1 MNLLS
6 SHFGFSHGS
15 ERHAQ
20 SSGKT
25 VSSCARMSAGFNT
38 HATSIRAERAPVSTG
53 MKGRILTTLMG
64 MATLLVGLI
73 SCISEPPPVD
83 SVSAVTGAV
92 NAPGGTDAY
101 DIVECLLP
109 GQIRQLGTQV
119 TYVTDRR
126 PVRTTKEDCSIRGG
140 EYVAADRADYQS
152 ALKVWLADAQKG
164 SAEAQYYAATIYEKG
179 QGAQPNYQEA
189 ASWYR
194 KAADQGDNRAAVGL
208 GRLYEQGLGVEKNPA
223 EAFRWFAKAS
233 GLHETALSKLTT
245 PQQPDPN
252 ATTRIRELEQTL
264 AAREQD
270 IKKLSGE
277 LDVTNSLVAGLQR
290 ELQDRTT
297 QAQQAR
303 AKVQQQEQQALALRE
318 ELIRLQAKPDMSG
331 QAAALEQQLQSI
343 NATTMRDRQAL
354 TARDTEVKQL
364 QARISLLEKNAER
377 IHILEQSLARKDNE
391 AVALRTQLTAANQD
405 LARFSE
411 QLNERQRLAADESR
425 KSLEAEQRYQA
436 ATAQLEQLRA
446 KPDQSGALAQSEHT
460 VKQLRQD
467 MAQAKREA
475 ADRAKEVAQLQQ
487 RIATLEAEADKQS
500 KALQV
505 ASATDLGFDGPSL
518 EVIDPPLA
526 KTRGIQV
533 TKDEPAVPVS
543 TSTRRSIT
551 GRVLAP
557 AGLRTLTVNGEPVK
571 PNDNGIFTATLPA
584 LPPGDEGLAVQILA
598 VDMQNKRSA
607 LKFLLKPRSA
617 VPITASAPKQNLS
630 GFGRYHALVIGNDHY
645 KHWPQLMNAIS
656 DASAIAEMLKK
667 NYGFQVTL
675 LKDATRTQIM
685 KALNQYRKI
694 LTEKDNLL
702 IYYAGHGHLEQGID
716 RGYWIPVDAEIN
728 DNSEW
733 ILLPGVTDML
743 QLISAKHVMV
753 VADSCFGGKLTRSSL
768 AQLKPGL
775 TEDARIDLLKTLA
788 QKRVR
793 TAMTSGGVKP
803 VLDAGGSGHSV
814 FAEAFLGVL
823 DENTTVL
830 EAERLFWAVRT
841 RVVSTSQK
849 LNAEQIPTYD
859 PIHMAGH
866 ESLGDFIFVPRAL

>member
-6 SHFGFSHGS
+6 PHFGFSHES

-25 VSSCARMSAGFNT
+25 VSSCAGMSAGFNT
-38 HATSIRAERAPVSTG
+38 HTTSIRAERAPVSTVV
-53 MKGRILTTLMG
+53 KGRILTTLIG
-64 MATLLVGLI
+64 MAPLLVGLA
-73 SCISEPPPVD
+73 SCASEPPPVD
-83 SVSAVTGAV
+83 SVSAVTGAI

-119 TYVTDRR
+119 TYVTERR

-189 ASWYR
+189 ANWYR

-223 EAFRWFAKAS
+223 EAFKWFAKAS

-245 PQQPDPN
+245 KQQPDPD
-252 ATTRIRELEQTL
+252 AAKRIRELEQTL

-277 LDVTNSLVAGLQR
+277 LNATNSLVAGLQR
-290 ELQDRTT
+290 DLQDRTT

-303 AKVQQQEQQALALRE
+303 AKVQQQEQQALALQT
-318 ELIRLQAKPDMSG
+318 ELNQLKAKPDTG
-331 QAAALEQQLQSI
+331 TQAAILEQQLLSL
-343 NATTMRDRQAL
+343 NTTTMRDRQAL

-377 IHILEQSLARKDNE
+377 IQVLEQSLVRKDNE
-391 AVALRTQLTAANQD
+391 TVALRSQLTAANQD
-405 LARFSE
+405 LVKLSE
-411 QLNERQRLAADESR
+411 QLNERQRLAADEAR
-425 KSLEAEQRYQA
+425 KSVEAEQRYQA
-436 ATAQLEQLRA
+436 ANAQIEQLRA
-446 KPDQSGALAQSEHT
+446 KPDQSGALAKFEEIAKKLQ
-460 VKQLRQD
+460 QD
-467 MAQAKREA
+467 VAQAKREA
-475 ADRAKEVAQLQQ
+475 EDRAKEVVQLQQ
-487 RIATLEAEADKQS
+487 KIAAMEMEADKQA

-505 ASATDLGFDGPSL
+505 AAVTDLGFDGPSL
-518 EVIDPPLA
+518 DIIDPPLA

-533 TKDEPAVPVS
+533 TTDELAIPVS
-543 TSTRRSIT
+543 TGTKRSVT

-557 AGLRTLTVNGEPVK
+557 AGLRTLTVNGEAVR
-571 PNDNGIFTATLPA
+571 PNDDGVFTTTLPA
-584 LPPGDEGLAVQILA
+584 IRSSQEEIAVQIMA
-598 VDMQNKRSA
+598 VDTQNKRAA
-607 LKFLLKPRSA
+607 LKFILKARGAAKLAPA
-617 VPITASAPKQNLS
+617 LPKQDLS

-645 KHWPQLMNAIS
+645 KHWPQLMNAIA
-656 DASAIAEMLKK
+656 DATAVAKILKDR
-667 NYGFQVTL
+667 YGFQVTL
-675 LKDATRTQIM
+675 LKDASRGQIM

-716 RGYWIPVDAEIN
+716 RGYWIPVDAETS

-775 TEDARIDLLKTLA
+775 TDDARIDLLKTLA

-814 FAEAFLGVL
+814 FADAFLGVL
-823 DENTTVL
+823 DENNTVL
-830 EAERLFWAVRT
+830 EAERFFWAVRT